1 MDGGVYELQPLG
13 WRCGH
18 AGLSLR
24 GYGGSCPMMGL
35 CDLLAGTTVPAAGS
49 VTIASGTAT
58 GDIKWKSDNVW
69 NNDGDTAYLYDGS
82 GRLVSQKRG

>member
-24 GYGGSCPMMGL
+24 GYGGLCPMMGL

-49 VTIASGTAT
+49 VTVTYGAAMREQ
-58 GDIKWKSDNVW
+58 KWTDMSVW
-69 NNDGDTAYLYDGS
+69 NNPFRKVY
-82 GRLVSQKRG
+82 RGLR